1 MKKSLLSLA
10 VLSAASLPAF
20 GESTDSE
27 SSIPDL
33 ETVVVVSSRQSEPLR
48 RVATSVTVL
57 DEQQLKARGLASLAD
72 VLRSV
77 PSVSVTNTGGMGRTT
92 SLQVRGES
100 GFRTLVLMDGIDI
113 SDPSNP
119 QGGAHVEHI
128 MSSNLQRVEL
138 LRGPQGMLYGADA
151 GGVLDISTRR
161 EDEGQQYE
169 LSAEGG
175 RYDSQRYNAS
185 ASGGNDTLDYFLSVA
200 KAETDGFNTSSDD
213 TEFRDDDG
221 YDNETMHGR
230 AGWNLS
236 EQWRVEAV
244 VRDTDA
250 VGEYDRC
257 GGPERL
263 DDCTFEYSQES
274 ARVSLAHKGEIGQQE
289 LSYTHSDT
297 SRTYVSGWGP
307 YHTEGDAKKLNLTG
321 SHDFSNDHSM
331 LYGVEQRKDT
341 MGDADRDQ
349 WALYSEYQGNY
360 ADEAF
365 VTLGLRHDDSSD
377 FGSHNSFRA
386 SSAYLFDQVAGGAV
400 KLKASYGTGFRA
412 PSLYEVNHNA
422 TATDWLTFE
431 PLELPTLSPE
441 ESRGLDIGAEYFGED
456 TLYLEIVLFNQVIE
470 NEIGWDGN
478 ASGYLQS
485 SGESKSRGVELN
497 TETQVT
503 DTLLLSANYTY
514 TDAEQ
519 ADDSPRPRIP
529 KHLANL
535 GFTYKPTG
543 ALSLLVNLRSS
554 AGAEDKDGSS
564 IDDYQV
570 LDASVRYQLNKA
582 TTVYIRGENLTDED
596 YEEVPGY
603 NTAGTAAY
611 AGVEFSF

>member
-1 MKKSLLSLA
+1 M
-10 VLSAASLPAF
+10 SAASAPVF
-20 GESTDSE
+20 GNSTDSE
-27 SSIPDL
+27 SSIPAL

-77 PSVSVTNTGGMGRTT
+77 PSVSVSNNGGMGKTT
-92 SLQVRGES
+92 YLQVRGES
-100 GFRTLVLMDGIDI
+100 GFRTLVQIDGIDI

-119 QGGAHVEHI
+119 QGGAHIAHI

-161 EDEGQQYE
+161 EEESQRFE
-169 LSAEGG
+169 VSAESGS
-175 RYDSQRYNAS
+175 YDSQRYNAS
-185 ASGGNDTLDYFLSVA
+185 ASGGNDTLDYFVSSA

-213 TEFRDDDG
+213 TEFKDDDG
-221 YDNETMHGR
+221 YDNETLHGR

-250 VGEYDRC
+250 TGEYDRC
-257 GGPERL
+257 GGPEIL

-307 YHTEGDAKKLNLTG
+307 SHTEGDAKKLNLIG
-321 SHDFSNDHSM
+321 SHDFSNNHSM

-341 MGDADRDQ
+341 MGEADRDQ

-360 ADEAF
+360 ADQAF
-365 VTLGLRHDDSSD
+365 VTLGFRHDDSSD

-386 SSAYLFDQVAGGAV
+386 SSAYLFGQVAGGTF

-441 ESRGLDIGAEYFGED
+441 ESRGLDIGVEYFDENA
-456 TLYLEIVLFNQVIE
+456 LHLEIVLFNQVIE
-470 NEIGWDGN
+470 NEIGWDGDVY
-478 ASGYLQS
+478 GYLQS
-485 SGESKSRGVELN
+485 HGKSKSRGVELI
-497 TETQVT
+497 TETQLT
-503 DTLLLSANYTY
+503 DSLLLSANYTY
-514 TDAEQ
+514 TDTEE
-519 ADDSPRPRIP
+519 ADDSPRPRRP
-529 KHLANL
+529 EHLANL
-535 GFTYKPTG
+535 GFTYKPTST
-543 ALSLLVNLRSS
+543 LSLVMNLRSS
-554 AGAEDKDGSS
+554 AGAIDTDGSS
-564 IDDYQV
+564 MDDYQV
-570 LDASVRYQLNKA
+570 LDAGVRYQLNNV

-603 NTAGTAAY
+603 NTAGPAGY